1 MSRIVGH
8 ETVVLEVVTY
18 KTAALE
24 TAVYKIWIV
33 VSDRSC
39 LGIASEIVVDTWKR
53 VATPAHTWL

>member
-39 LGIASEIVVDTWKR
+39 LGIASEIVVDT
-53 VATPAHTWL
+53 